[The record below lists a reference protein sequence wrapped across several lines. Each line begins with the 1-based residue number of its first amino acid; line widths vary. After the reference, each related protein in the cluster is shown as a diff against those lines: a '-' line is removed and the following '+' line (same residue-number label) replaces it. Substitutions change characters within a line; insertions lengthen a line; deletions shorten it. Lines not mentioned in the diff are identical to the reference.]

1 MRAADR
7 IDAHFISLSAVF
19 AALYV
24 VGVVVLAPIS
34 FYVTQVR
41 VADALLPLT
50 IIGGWPAILGV
61 TIGCT
66 VANFF
71 GGLGALDVVGGGL
84 ANLAAGYVG
93 WRVGRGR
100 FKGSWLIGS
109 SLQTLIV
116 SAVVGGYLSFLL
128 TVPFKVSFLGVFTGS
143 LISVNGMGYI
153 LLKMLGRSRLLMERL
168 DYGKA

>member
-1 MRAADR
+1 MRIAER
-7 IDAHFISLSAVF
+7 IDAYFISLSAVF

-50 IIGGWPAILGV
+50 IICGWPAILGV
-61 TIGCT
+61 TVGCMA
-66 VANFF
+66 ANVF

-84 ANLAAGYVG
+84 ANLAAGYLG

-109 SLQTLIV
+109 FLEALVV
-116 SAVVGGYLSFLL
+116 SAVVGGYLSLL
-128 TVPFKVSFLGVFTGS
+128 FMVPLYISFLG
-143 LISVNGMGYI
+143 
-153 LLKMLGRSRLLMERL
+153 
-168 DYGKA
+168 